1 MRTFVFT
8 AGTAVVTGAASG
20 IGEALAHGL
29 ARRGSDL
36 VLLDRDADRLAAVA
50 AAIGAAHPDC
60 QLVTHVVDLAD
71 AHATARVA
79 EEVRHRHPRI
89 RLLVNNAGV
98 ALGGRFDQVTLE
110 EFQWVIDVNF
120 RAVVQ
125 LTHALLPAL
134 KAESGAHLVTVS
146 SLFGLIA
153 PPGQAAYSASK
164 FAVRGFTEALR
175 HELVDDGIGVTSV
188 HPGGIRTRI
197 AENARIGSGVSPEE
211 YETGRR
217 QFEKLLSIDPAVAAE
232 VILRAVRRRR
242 GRVLIGWSAKLPD
255 LLARLA
261 PASYGRLLVAG
272 LNAAAGD
279 PARRAGRPA
288 PGAGSTRPPAE
299 PAASAEG
306 NPGVDPPST
315 ADPAAPTA
323 DAPGQR
329 S

>member
-36 VLLDRDADRLAAVA
+36 VLIDRDAERLDAVVAAVRA
-50 AAIGAAHPDC
+50 AYPDR
-60 QLVTHVVDLAD
+60 QVATYVVDLAD
-71 AHATARVA
+71 RAATARVA
-79 EEVRHRHPRI
+79 EEIRVRHPRI

-98 ALGGRFDQVTLE
+98 ALGGRFDQVTLD
-110 EFQWVIDVNF
+110 EFNWLLDINF
-120 RAVVQ
+120 HAVVQ

-134 KAESGAHLVTVS
+134 KAEPGAHLVNVS

-153 PPGQAAYSASK
+153 PAGQAAYSASK

-188 HPGGIRTRI
+188 HPGGIATRI
-197 AENARIGSGVSPEE
+197 ARNARVGSGVAPEE

-217 QFEKLLSIDPAVAAE
+217 QFEKLLSIPPAKAAD
-232 VILRAVRRRR
+232 VILRGVERRR

-255 LLARLA
+255 LLARFV
-261 PASYGRLLVAG
+261 PASYNRLLVIG
-272 LNAAAGD
+272 LNAG
-279 PARRAGRPA
+279 AGRPA
-288 PGAGSTRPPAE
+288 AGAHTAQAAGTPGPADV
-299 PAASAEG
+299 SA
-306 NPGVDPPST
+306 
-315 ADPAAPTA
+315 ADPA
-323 DAPGQR
+323 
-329 S
+329 